1 MLLCR
6 DVAEFRGQFSHFTF
20 GKNWSKGRTV
30 AAAWQSVLK
39 TKECHIL
46 REWKVIKMASYKCT
60 AKLLDFFKGFNPL
73 FFYFNCVDHVFYYWN
88 FNHRLNW
95 ITIFVKMNTRK
106 KLKKRRVIH
115 LKLPD
120 LRLPFRRI
128 LRNPEKREDRL
139 LWERTLRWTSC
150 APRSRTWS
158 DELWCL
164 CPNTCRRKIA
174 R

>member
-1 MLLCR
+1 MPRCR
-6 DVAEFRGQFSHFTF
+6 RVPR
-20 GKNWSKGRTV
+20 
-30 AAAWQSVLK
+30 SVLPFHFW
-39 TKECHIL
+39 KELKQGPNRSCYLAKCPENKRMSYFKIL

-106 KLKKRRVIH
+106 NLKKRMIY

-150 APRSRTWS
+150 ALRSRTWS

-164 CPNTCRRKIA
+164 CPNIWRQKIA